1 MTIVVILVFFTL
13 ALLGM
18 PLAFALG
25 LASLGGLLAG
35 GIELSVLPQRMM
47 HAVDSFPL
55 MAIPLFMLAGELMV
69 RAGIMKRMIHF
80 ANALVGRVHGG
91 LAHVAIVAGMML
103 AAVSGAAVASASALG
118 STLVPAMRKT
128 YDDGYSSAVVAS
140 AANLGAII
148 PPSNAMIVYALMAGS
163 AVSVGGLFMAGVV
176 PGILLTL
183 GFMTV
188 ASVLSVKRGFKL
200 TGDAFSFRTAA
211 IEAWRALPVLAMPV
225 VVVGGIV
232 GGVFTPT
239 EGAGIAVA
247 YAVIVGFCVTRELKI
262 SDLAPALFQ
271 AAIGAA
277 MVGALIAFAAGVTF
291 LFTIDMVPAAM
302 AEFLQGVSDNPT
314 VFLVLVMSLLIVV
327 GMFIESNA
335 AYIMLV
341 PLFAPVA
348 GTFGIDPL
356 LFGFLFVFNLVIGMM
371 TPPVGVVL
379 FVMSGITRVKMAAL
393 IRNVWPYVA
402 VQYAV
407 LILCLIFPG
416 IVTWLPRALVPTL
429 MYGTVCT
436 NGGKSVTADG
446 RWAWEFW
453 SAKK

>member
-1 MTIVVILVFFTL
+1 MTLTVVIVFFAL
-13 ALLGM
+13 ALMGM

-25 LASLGGLLAG
+25 FASLGGFLVG
-35 GIELSVLPQRMM
+35 GIELTVMPQRMM
-47 HAVDSFPL
+47 HAVNSFPL

-69 RAGIMKRMIHF
+69 RAGIMQRLIDF
-80 ANALVGRVHGG
+80 SNSIVGRLHGG
-91 LAHVAIVAGMML
+91 LAHVALVAGMML

-128 YDDGYSSAVVAS
+128 YDDGYSSSVVAS

-163 AVSVGGLFMAGVV
+163 TVSVGGLFMAGVV
-176 PGILLTL
+176 PGLLLTL
-183 GFMTV
+183 GFAAL
-188 ASVLSVKRGFKL
+188 ASFISWRKGYKL
-200 TGDAFSFRTAA
+200 TGDAFRLGHALRET
-211 IEAWRALPVLAMPV
+211 WRALPVLLMPV

-239 EGAGIAVA
+239 EGAAIAVA
-247 YAVIVGFCVTRELKI
+247 YALIIGFFVTRKLTLA
-262 SDLAPALFQ
+262 DLPPALFT
-271 AAIGAA
+271 AAVGAA

-291 LFTIDMVPAAM
+291 IFTIDMVPATIAG
-302 AEFLQGVSDNPT
+302 ALEAFTTNPM
-314 VFLVLVMSLLIVV
+314 VFLVLVMAILIVV

-348 GTFGIDPL
+348 VGFGIDPL

-379 FVMSGITRVKMAAL
+379 FVMSGVTRVPMAQL
-393 IRNVWPYVA
+393 IRSVWPFVA
-402 VQYAV
+402 VQYGV
-407 LILCLIFPG
+407 LILCVAFPG
-416 IVTWLPRALVPTL
+416 IVTWLPRTL
-429 MYGTVCT
+429 GY
-436 NGGKSVTADG
+436 
-446 RWAWEFW
+446 
-453 SAKK
+453 

>member
-1 MTIVVILVFFTL
+1 MTLTVVIVFFAL

-25 LASLGGLLAG
+25 FASLGGFLVG
-35 GIELSVLPQRMM
+35 GIELTVMPQRMM
-47 HAVDSFPL
+47 HAVNSFPL

-69 RAGIMKRMIHF
+69 RAGIMQRLIEF
-80 ANALVGRVHGG
+80 SNSIVGRLHGG

-183 GFMTV
+183 GFMAV
-188 ASVLSVKRGFKL
+188 ASLLSVRRGFKL
-200 TGDAFSFRTAA
+200 TGDRFSIRVALVETY
-211 IEAWRALPVLAMPV
+211 RALPVLAMPV

-232 GGVFTPT
+232 AGMFTPT

-247 YAVIVGFCVTRELKI
+247 YAVIVGFFVTRELKPG
-262 SDLAPALFQ
+262 DLMPALFQ
-271 AAIGAA
+271 AAIGSA

-302 AEFLQGVSDNPT
+302 AGFLQGVSENPT
-314 VFLVLVMSLLIVV
+314 VFLVLVMSILIVV

-348 GTFGIDPL
+348 STFGIDPL

-379 FVMSGITRVKMAAL
+379 FVMSGITRVSMAAL

-407 LILCLIFPG
+407 LILCLVFPG
-416 IVTWLPRALVPTL
+416 IVTWLPRALG
-429 MYGTVCT
+429 Y
-436 NGGKSVTADG
+436 
-446 RWAWEFW
+446 
-453 SAKK
+453 